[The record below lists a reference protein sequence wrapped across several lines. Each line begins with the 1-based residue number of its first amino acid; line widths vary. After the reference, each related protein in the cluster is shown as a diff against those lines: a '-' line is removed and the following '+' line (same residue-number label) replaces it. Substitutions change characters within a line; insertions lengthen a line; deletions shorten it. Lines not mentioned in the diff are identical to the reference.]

1 MLFSTER
8 ALLIMLAPWVSG
20 ALTVFVCEMYVDIGD
35 CIIIALGAS
44 DSARVP
50 LGLGI
55 SLHW

>member
-1 MLFSTER
+1 
-8 ALLIMLAPWVSG
+8 MLAPWVSG